1 MRILVVNGPNLR
13 YLGIREPEKYGTKS
27 LTDIENELRS
37 MADLNDNDI
46 EFFTSNSEGEIIDRI
61 QLRDYDGLI
70 INPGAYSHY
79 SIAILDALLSIDVP
93 KVEVHITNVFRREEE
108 RRNLVTARGADGVIV
123 GFGDYVYKMA
133 LSYFCNFAL
142 KML

>member
-1 MRILVVNGPNLR
+1 MKILIINGPNLR
-13 YLGIREPEKYGTKS
+13 YLGVREPDKYGEKS
-27 LTDIENELRS
+27 LLDIENELKS
-37 MADLNDNDI
+37 TPDLNDT
-46 EFFTSNSEGEIIDRI
+46 ELMFFASNSEGEIIDRI

-93 KVEVHITNVFRREEE
+93 KIEVHITNVFRREEM
-108 RRNLVTARGADGVIV
+108 RRNMVTARGVDGVIS

-133 LSYFCNFAL
+133 LGYFL
-142 KML
+142 

>member
-1 MRILVVNGPNLR
+1 MKILIINGPNLR
-13 YLGIREPEKYGTKS
+13 YLGVREPDKYGEKS
-27 LTDIENELRS
+27 LLEIENELKS
-37 MADLNDNDI
+37 MPDLNDT
-46 EFFTSNSEGEIIDRI
+46 ELMFFASNSEGEIIDRI

-93 KVEVHITNVFRREEE
+93 KIEVHITNVFRREEM
-108 RRNLVTARGADGVIV
+108 RTHMVTAKGVDGVIS

-133 LSYFCNFAL
+133 LGYFL
-142 KML
+142 

>member
-93 KVEVHITNVFRREEE
+93 KVEVHITNVFRREEV
-108 RRNLVTARGADGVIV
+108 RRNLVTARGADGVIA

-133 LSYFCNFAL
+133 LSYFL
-142 KML
+142 

>member
-37 MADLNDNDI
+37 MADLNDNEI

-79 SIAILDALLSIDVP
+79 SIGILDALLSIDVP

-108 RRNLVTARGADGVIV
+108 RRNLLTARGADGVIA

-133 LSYFCNFAL
+133 LSYFL
-142 KML
+142 

>member
-37 MADLNDNDI
+37 MADLNDNEI

-108 RRNLVTARGADGVIV
+108 RRNLLTARGADGVIV

-133 LSYFCNFAL
+133 LSYFL
-142 KML
+142 

>member
-108 RRNLVTARGADGVIV
+108 RRNLVTARGADGVIA

-133 LSYFCNFAL
+133 FSYFL
-142 KML
+142 